1 MQEVERRFSVYAP
14 GEDDI
19 AATLRPRS
27 RLPDW
32 LDPDQGAFTVLGR
45 ADHGIHLFTR
55 AASHSQRA
63 RGRWRQGRLCA
74 GIVPAGDH
82 GCVLTVQV
90 RHRGVVFAY
99 REVLLSLVGAQEEGE
114 PICADFQ
121 PRHLLTWTLLGD
133 LSRIVTM
140 RVAEMGTLA
149 GALPRRGRGDGRA
162 GLAAPVAG
170 ADVPGR
176 GPRRRPAAPAHPGLA
191 PPRLAPVLRPDR
203 LRRAALRGPDG
214 LAVVA
219 DAAPPGAPRPP

>member
-32 LDPDQGAFTVLGR
+32 LDPDRGAFTVLGR

-55 AASHSQRA
+55 AISHSERA

-99 REVLLSLVGAQEEGE
+99 REILLSLVGAQEEGE
-114 PICADFQ
+114 PICTDFQ

-149 GALPRRGRGDGRA
+149 GALHRELRRQRA
-162 GLAAPVAG
+162 AAHLFSSAALVESLFRLNRRPLPYLGPEDCEFWVEAAP
-170 ADVPGR
+170 
-176 GPRRRPAAPAHPGLA
+176 
-191 PPRLAPVLRPDR
+191 
-203 LRRAALRGPDG
+203 LRRVRS
-214 LAVVA
+214 
-219 DAAPPGAPRPP
+219 R